1 MPAGR
6 EREEAS
12 FPSTDWSEV
21 EEAGGG
27 SGPAARE
34 ALGEL
39 LVRYLPALRA
49 HLVRRLRF
57 TPDEAEDLLQGFIAD
72 KVVERGLVAR
82 ADRRRGRFRTFLLAA
97 LENYVRSA
105 LRRRRAGKRLPADG
119 KVVNATDHLDRLP
132 SAEPDSRDFDAA
144 WAREVLSE
152 TLRRMKRHCAENGR
166 EEVWAVFE
174 CRILLPTLGRA
185 DPVPYRHLLERFGF
199 RSPTQASNVLIT
211 GKRMFRRFLRRV
223 VGEYV
228 AGEGEVE
235 EEIEQLRRA
244 LAQTDA

>member
-6 EREEAS
+6 ERGEAS

-97 LENYVRSA
+97 LEN
-105 LRRRRAGKRLPADG
+105 
-119 KVVNATDHLDRLP
+119 
-132 SAEPDSRDFDAA
+132 
-144 WAREVLSE
+144 
-152 TLRRMKRHCAENGR
+152 
-166 EEVWAVFE
+166 
-174 CRILLPTLGRA
+174 
-185 DPVPYRHLLERFGF
+185 
-199 RSPTQASNVLIT
+199 
-211 GKRMFRRFLRRV
+211 
-223 VGEYV
+223 
-228 AGEGEVE
+228 
-235 EEIEQLRRA
+235 
-244 LAQTDA
+244 